1 MDDRKAKLL
10 RDEIEREQREGRAAA
25 LAQRAALEAAN
36 ASRRTSVT
44 PENLMP
50 GSGNTL
56 SDDHVPL
63 EDGN

>member
-10 RDEIEREQREGRAAA
+10 RDEIERQQREGRAVA
-25 LAQRAALEAAN
+25 LAQRAALEAAE
-36 ASRRTSVT
+36 ASRRASVT

-50 GSGNTL
+50 GLGNIL

-63 EDGN
+63 EDEN